1 MMTDVF
7 AFFKDLC
14 LYPSSHT
21 ETQQKLF
28 FFFTSLQLPRLNVYI
43 CTALSQE
50 LVNNV
55 SRGSEVSLLAHFG
68 LTLRNVSGHSGVTR
82 SISRAGDRQ
91 HGKREEDG
99 DLLAL

>member
-1 MMTDVF
+1 MYLLSLKTD
-7 AFFKDLC
+7 AFI
-14 LYPSSHT
+14 PAAT
-21 ETQQKLF
+21 RKLNKNFF